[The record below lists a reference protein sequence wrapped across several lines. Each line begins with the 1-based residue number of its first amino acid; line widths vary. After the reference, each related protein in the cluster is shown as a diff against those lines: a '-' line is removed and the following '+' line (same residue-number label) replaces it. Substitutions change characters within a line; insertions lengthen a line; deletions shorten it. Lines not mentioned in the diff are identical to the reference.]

1 MDYKNIFRRF
11 CELNVMIIGDVMIDS
26 YKWGKVERISPEAPV
41 PICSVN
47 KIENRMGGAGN
58 VALNIKALGATPILC
73 SIVGNDNSGDT
84 LLELMKKEN
93 MPTDNIV
100 KSDYRPTT
108 IKTRIIGN
116 NVQMLRVDNENTE
129 YLNKEEE
136 NLLIER
142 ILSVLDRQ
150 KIDVIIFQDY
160 DKGVITQ
167 NIIQKTISKA
177 KEKNIPTCVD
187 PKHRNFSLYK
197 EVTLFK
203 PNLKELKEGLKI
215 EFSLPSL
222 DNLTDAALLLH
233 SKQKIDKIFITLSE
247 YGLFFADY
255 SKTKAE
261 IKQLPANIRNIADVS
276 GAGDTV
282 ISVAS
287 LCLALNLPN
296 EEIAKI
302 SNLAGGLVCE
312 YVGVVPIE
320 KERLYRELLAI

>member
-1 MDYKNIFRRF
+1 
-11 CELNVMIIGDVMIDS
+11 MIIGDVMIDS

-58 VALNIKALGATPILC
+58 VALNIKALGGTPILC
-73 SIVGNDNSGDT
+73 SVVGKDNSGDT
-84 LLELMKKEN
+84 LLQLMKEEN
-93 MPTDNIV
+93 MSTDNIV
-100 KSDYRPTT
+100 KSNYRPTT

-116 NVQMLRVDNENTE
+116 NVQMLRVDNENTD
-129 YLNKEEE
+129 YLNEEEE
-136 NLLIER
+136 NLLVEK
-142 ILSVLDRQ
+142 ILSVLDKQ

-160 DKGVITQ
+160 DKGVITK
-167 NIIQKTISKA
+167 NIIQKTINKA

-215 EFSLPSL
+215 EFTLPSL

-233 SKQKIDKIFITLSE
+233 SKQRIDRIFITLSE

-261 IKQLPANIRNIADVS
+261 IKQLPANVRNIADVS

>member
-58 VALNIKALGATPILC
+58 VALNIKALGGTPVLC
-73 SIVGNDNSGDT
+73 SVVGKDNSGDT
-84 LLELMKKEN
+84 LLQLMKEEN
-93 MPTDNIV
+93 MSTDNIV
-100 KSDYRPTT
+100 KSNYRPTT

-116 NVQMLRVDNENTE
+116 NVQMLRVDNENTD
-129 YLNKEEE
+129 YLNEEEE
-136 NLLIER
+136 NLLVEK
-142 ILSVLDRQ
+142 ILSVLDKQ

-160 DKGVITQ
+160 DKGVITK
-167 NIIQKTISKA
+167 NIIQKTTNKA

-215 EFSLPSL
+215 EFTLPSL

-233 SKQKIDKIFITLSE
+233 SKQRIDRIFITLSE

-261 IKQLPANIRNIADVS
+261 IKQLPANVRNIADVS

>member
-58 VALNIKALGATPILC
+58 VALNIKALGGTPILC
-73 SIVGNDNSGDT
+73 SVVGKDGSGDT
-84 LLELMKKEN
+84 LLQLMKEEN
-93 MPTDNIV
+93 MSTDNIV
-100 KSDYRPTT
+100 KSNYRPTT

-116 NVQMLRVDNENTE
+116 NVQMLRVDNENTD
-129 YLNKEEE
+129 YLNEEEE
-136 NLLIER
+136 NLLMEK
-142 ILSVLDRQ
+142 ILSVLDKQ

-160 DKGVITQ
+160 DKGVITK
-167 NIIQKTISKA
+167 NIIQKTINKA

-215 EFSLPSL
+215 EFTLPSL

-233 SKQKIDKIFITLSE
+233 GKQRIDRIFITLSE

-261 IKQLPANIRNIADVS
+261 IKQLPANVRNIADVS